1 MYGAADSTYD
11 EIVLR
16 APPTIPDA
24 NGAGG
29 LMTALPAM
37 GGLGSLAYMF
47 AGPRHPAT
55 YIAGGMFLL
64 LSVGMVVG
72 LVARGRGSKK
82 QSLARSRHSYDL
94 YLREKRA
101 LVRDIAQ
108 AQRAR
113 ACERFPAPQA
123 LWAVA
128 QTIALRTIVDRDFG
142 VVRIGL
148 GAQPLTVT
156 LRVETAAPESDP
168 DLAGV
173 ERVNRFI
180 HVHSLLPDMPQIVS
194 LHNQRRIHID
204 GAGEESRGLARAILA
219 HACTLHR
226 PRDLAVYI
234 YSADLDDWE
243 WAKWLPHTRGRVGAS
258 PTDLVER
265 LRHET
270 GHSIVLTDGTT
281 PTLAGRDRVT
291 VIDLGAPTTTG
302 DARLHVENGHVTL
315 HCDDA
320 TDVRVRADSL
330 SATEAEGVTRA
341 VARRYAEG
349 IGSGPDECDD
359 SLYTLLNI
367 GDIRAIDVASLRRH
381 TRDLEHRLTLPM
393 GTGTHH
399 QPLFLDI
406 KEAAYGGVGPH
417 GLVVGATGS
426 GKSELLRT
434 MVLGAAATHMPAL
447 LNFVLIDFKGG
458 ATFAD
463 MSGLP
468 HTSALITNLQD
479 DVVMVER
486 MRDALTSE
494 LNRRQSLFSA
504 AGHATSI
511 SDYAER
517 LASRPDLPA
526 LPSLVIVVDE
536 FTELLTQQPDSID
549 LFVQIGRLGRSLGI
563 HLLLATQRLDEAR
576 IRGLDSHLSYRIALR
591 TFSAAESR
599 AVIGV
604 PDASELPSAPG
615 HALLRTDS
623 ASLVRFK
630 AAHTLGRSAV
640 NNTAAPD
647 VAVTLER
654 FTLLEPAAPP
664 VDAHQ
669 ERDQRA
675 AENGHNATRLIAEL
689 TGIGEPAHKIW
700 LPPLDLADPLDAMHP
715 TLATRA
721 GRGYGADPDRPRLV
735 VPIGTVDQP
744 LHQRRSRLTVD
755 FSRAGA
761 HLAVA
766 GGPRSGKSSLLRT
779 VVLSTAL
786 RHTPAE
792 AHFYLLDF
800 SDGSLSTLEAL
811 PHAGSFATNRD
822 AETVRRTVRAL
833 TDLIATREATSTYDD
848 AEVFLVIDGYA
859 AFSRDFEDLPA
870 QIRTIAERGPAYGV
884 HLVLSTHRWS
894 DLRHGLRDL
903 IGTRLELK
911 LGDCLD
917 SDISR
922 RAQEAVPADTPGR
935 GLTPGGEHFLAAA
948 PRADHTR
955 GVADVTVAEQAL
967 VGRVARDWQGPVA
980 PRIEPLPAMIHLE
993 TLNYQH
999 NQLYLGLNGR
1009 TLEPL
1014 CVDMEQEI
1022 GLVTLG
1028 DPDAGKTSLLRSVG
1042 HQVQHNFATDVAKLV
1057 VIDYRRDLSG
1067 DFDDAALLGYAAT
1080 KDRATELITGVC
1092 DGLAVRMPTNDVTS
1106 AQLRERTWWS
1116 GPQIYILVNDYD
1128 LVAST
1133 PTHPLSPLLKYLP
1146 HARDI
1151 GLRVFLARRAAGAA
1165 RAILD
1170 PVISQL
1176 IELQAPTLL
1185 LSAPPDEGRVFGVWA
1200 SRQIPGR
1207 GIYVDRKRGVVEIQL
1222 AYVPRRSP
1230 L

>member
-1 MYGAADSTYD
+1 M
-11 EIVLR
+11 LR
-16 APPTIPDA
+16 APPTVPDA
-24 NGAGG
+24 NGVGG

-72 LVARGRGSKK
+72 LIARGRGSKR
-82 QSLARSRHSYDL
+82 QGLARKRRSYDA
-94 YLREKRA
+94 YLREQRA
-101 LVRDIAQ
+101 LVRNIAQ
-108 AQRAR
+108 AQRMR
-113 ACERFPAPQA
+113 AYERFPAPQA

-128 QTIALRTIVDRDFG
+128 YSIEPRSSVDRDFG
-142 VVRIGL
+142 EVRIGV
-148 GAQPLTVT
+148 GTQPLAVT
-156 LRVETAAPESDP
+156 LRVESADPESDP
-168 DLAGV
+168 DLASA
-173 ERVNRFI
+173 RQVNRFI
-180 HVHSLLPDMPQIVS
+180 RAHSLLPDMPQTFS
-194 LHNQRRIHID
+194 LRDHRRIHID
-204 GAGEESRGLARAILA
+204 GVGEESRGLARAIIA
-219 HACTLHR
+219 HACTFRR
-226 PRDLAVYI
+226 PHDLAVYI
-234 YSADLDDWE
+234 YSEELDSWE
-243 WAKWLPHTRGRVGAS
+243 WAKWLPHIHGRVGAP
-258 PTDLVER
+258 PTGLVER

-270 GHSIVLTDGTT
+270 GHSIILTDGTP
-281 PTLAGRDRVT
+281 PTIDGSDRVT
-291 VIDLGAPTTTG
+291 VIDLGARTT
-302 DARLHVENGHVTL
+302 DDDVRLHVENDHVTL
-315 HCDDA
+315 RCAGAPDI
-320 TDVRVRADSL
+320 RNRADSL
-330 SATEAEGVTRA
+330 SAIEAEGVARA
-341 VARRYAEG
+341 IARRYAEG
-349 IGSGPDECDD
+349 TDSSAGERDD
-359 SLYTLLNI
+359 SLYTLLKI
-367 GDIRAIDVASLRRH
+367 PDIHAIDLVNIRCR
-381 TRDLEHRLTLPM
+381 TRGARQRLTLPM
-393 GTGTHH
+393 GMDADH

-434 MVLGAAATHMPAL
+434 MVLGAAATHTPAL

-479 DVVMVER
+479 DVVRVER

-494 LNRRQSLFSA
+494 LNRRQSLLSA

-511 SDYAER
+511 GDYAQR
-517 LASRPDLPA
+517 IAARPDLPP

-536 FTELLTQQPDSID
+536 FTELLAQRPDFID
-549 LFVQIGRLGRSLGI
+549 VFVQIGRLGRSLGI

-576 IRGLDSHLSYRIALR
+576 IRGLESHLSYRIALR

-615 HALLRTDS
+615 HAFLRSDS
-623 ASLVRFK
+623 ASLIRFK
-630 AAHTLGRSAV
+630 AAHTLGRTAP
-640 NNTAAPD
+640 NNAAAPD
-647 VAVTLER
+647 VAVTVER
-654 FTLLEPAAPP
+654 FTLLEPPVPP
-664 VDAHQ
+664 VDAPQ
-669 ERDQRA
+669 RQDQHP
-675 AENGHNATRLIAEL
+675 AENGRNATRLIAEL
-689 TGIGEPAHKIW
+689 TSIGEPAHKIW

-721 GRGYGADPDRPRLV
+721 GRGYGADPDRLRLV
-735 VPIGTVDQP
+735 VPIGTVDEP
-744 LHQRRSRLTVD
+744 LHQRRSRLAVD

-779 VVLSTAL
+779 IVLSTAL

-792 AHFYLLDF
+792 ANFYLLDF
-800 SDGSLSTLEAL
+800 SDASLSALDAL
-811 PHAGSFATNRD
+811 PHTGSLATNRD
-822 AETVRRTVRAL
+822 GETVWRTVRTL
-833 TDLIATREATSTYDD
+833 TDLIARRDATPTYEG

-859 AFSRDFEDLPA
+859 AFSRDFEELSS

-911 LGDCLD
+911 LGDPLD

-922 RAQEAVPADTPGR
+922 KAQESVPADAPGR
-935 GLTPGGEHFLAAA
+935 GLTPDGKHFLAAA

-955 GVADVTVAEQAL
+955 GVAHVAAAEEAL
-967 VGRVARDWQGPVA
+967 VGRIARDWQGPAA
-980 PRIEPLPAMIHLE
+980 PRIESLPGMVQLK
-993 TLNYQH
+993 TLTYQH
-999 NQLYLGLNGR
+999 NQLCLGLNGR

-1014 CVDMEQEI
+1014 CIDVVEEI
-1022 GLVTLG
+1022 GLVALG
-1028 DPDAGKTSLLRSVG
+1028 DPASGKTSLLRSVG
-1042 HQVQHNFATDVAKLV
+1042 HQVQHNFPTGAAKLV
-1057 VIDYRRDLSG
+1057 VIDYRRDLFG

-1080 KDRATELITGVC
+1080 KDRAIELITGVC
-1092 DGLAVRMPTNDVTS
+1092 DGLAARMPTSDVTR
-1106 AQLRERTWWS
+1106 AQLSERTWWS
-1116 GPQIYILVNDYD
+1116 GPQIYLLVNDYD

-1133 PTHPLSPLLKYLP
+1133 TTHPLLPLLEYLP

-1151 GLRVFLARRAAGAA
+1151 GLRVFLSRRAAGSA
-1165 RAILD
+1165 RATLD
-1170 PVISQL
+1170 PFVSQL
-1176 IELQAPTLL
+1176 IELQTPTLL
-1185 LSAPPDEGRVFGVWA
+1185 LSAPPDEGRVFGVPA
-1200 SRQIPGR
+1200 SRQVPGR
-1207 GIYVDRKRGVVEIQL
+1207 GMYVDRKRGTREVQL
-1222 AYVPRRSP
+1222 AFVPRRSP